1 MAWQTELP
9 TIVRYIINDL
19 DSTRYKYSD
28 ERIKT
33 TVTIAAQMVILD
45 ISLATQYD
53 INIQNI
59 SITPDPTESVPKD
72 NVFINLTALKT
83 ACIIL
88 GSEVKTEG
96 GNAISIK
103 DGPSAIDLRGVAS
116 TISFLYEDIC
126 GKYEKLLKDYKEDLV
141 ASAGQA
147 ILGPYSPGADF
158 ISRTHNDYDH
168 RGNYFRY

>member
-28 ERIKT
+28 ERIET

-45 ISLATQYD
+45 ISLQTQYD

-72 NVFINLTALKT
+72 NAFINLTALKT

>member
-1 MAWQTELP
+1 MAWQTELS
-9 TIVRYIINDL
+9 TIVRYIINDV
-19 DSTRYKYSD
+19 DNTRYKYSD
-28 ERIKT
+28 ERIET
-33 TVTIAAQMVILD
+33 TVVIAAQMVILD
-45 ISLATQYD
+45 ISLQTQYD

-59 SITPDPTESVPKD
+59 SISPDPTETDPKD
-72 NVFINLTALKT
+72 NVFVNLVALKT

-96 GNAISIK
+96 ANAISIK

-126 GKYEKLLKDYKEDLV
+126 GKYDKLLKDYKEDLV
-141 ASAGQA
+141 VAAGQA

-158 ISRTHNDYDH
+158 ISRTHNDYDF